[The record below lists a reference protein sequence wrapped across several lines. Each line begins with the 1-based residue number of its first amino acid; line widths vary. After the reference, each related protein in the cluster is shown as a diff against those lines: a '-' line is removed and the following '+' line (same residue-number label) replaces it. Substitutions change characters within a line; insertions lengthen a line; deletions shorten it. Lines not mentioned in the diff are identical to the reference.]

1 MSDPKVSDDL
11 KPIGLTVYDLPQ
23 QTSSSLSE
31 TTRTR
36 GGRMYMLLVLLACA
50 APVLLSYLTYYV
62 IRPEGRV
69 HHGELIEPQRML
81 PAASAKDLKGKDLP
95 LAQLKGQWLL
105 VAVGSSECTD
115 KCERLLFVQRQLHKL
130 LNKESERLDRLWLI
144 TDQSAPKN
152 ELLAAIEGATVLR
165 VTPEVLSQWLLPATG
180 RSVEEHLYLIDPM
193 GNWMMRFNYPEDAK
207 TVVDMKRDLERLMR
221 ASASWDKPGR

>member
-81 PAASAKDLKGKDLP
+81 PAASVKDLQGKDLP

-130 LNKESERLDRLWLI
+130 LNKESDRLDRLWLI

-193 GNWMMRFNYPEDAK
+193 GNWMMRFNYPDDAK
-207 TVVDMKRDLERLMR
+207 TVVDMKRDIERLLR
-221 ASASWDKPGR
+221 ASSSWDKPGR

>member
-1 MSDPKVSDDL
+1 MSDSQAPDDL
-11 KPIGLTVYDLPQ
+11 KPIGLTVYDLPS

-31 TTRTR
+31 SSRTR
-36 GGRMYMLLVLLACA
+36 GGRMYMMLVLLACA

-69 HHGELIEPQRML
+69 HHGDLIEPQRTL
-81 PAASAKDLKGKDLP
+81 PAWSAKDLQDKDVP
-95 LAQLKGQWLL
+95 LSTLKGQWLL
-105 VAVGSSECTD
+105 VAVASGECDD

-130 LNKESERLDRLWLI
+130 LNKESDRLDRIWLL
-144 TDQSAPKN
+144 TDQAVPPQK
-152 ELLAAIEGATVLR
+152 LLTAIEGATVLR
-165 VTPEVLSQWLLPATG
+165 VSPESLAQWLAPANG
-180 RSVEEHLYLIDPM
+180 RALGEHLYLIDPM

-221 ASASWDKPGR
+221 ASVSWDKPGR

>member
-23 QTSSSLSE
+23 QTSNSLSE
-31 TTRTR
+31 SSRTR
-36 GGRMYMLLVLLACA
+36 GGRMYMMLVLLACA

-69 HHGELIEPQRML
+69 HHGDLIEPQRAL
-81 PAASAKDLKGKDLP
+81 PAVSAKDLQGQDRP

-105 VAVGSSECTD
+105 VAVGSSECSD

-130 LNKESERLDRLWLI
+130 LNKESDRLDRVWLL
-144 TDQSAPKN
+144 TDQAEPKR
-152 ELLAAIEGATVLR
+152 ELLSAIEGATLLR
-165 VTPEVLSQWLLPATG
+165 VPPDLLSQWLTPASG
-180 RSVEEHLYLIDPM
+180 RSVDEHLYLIDPM
-193 GNWMMRFNYPEDAK
+193 GNWMMRFNYPDDAK
-207 TVVDMKRDLERLMR
+207 TVVDMKRDIERLLR
-221 ASASWDKPGR
+221 ASSSWDKPGR

>member
-31 TTRTR
+31 PSRTR

-81 PAASAKDLKGKDLP
+81 PAASVKDLQGKDLP

-105 VAVGSSECTD
+105 VAVGSSECAD

-130 LNKESERLDRLWLI
+130 LNKESDRLDRLWLI
-144 TDQSAPKN
+144 TDQAAPKN

-165 VTPEVLSQWLLPATG
+165 VTPDVLSQWLLPATG

-193 GNWMMRFNYPEDAK
+193 GNWMMRFNYPDDAK
-207 TVVDMKRDLERLMR
+207 TVVDMKRDIERLLR
-221 ASASWDKPGR
+221 ASSSWDKPGR

>member
-1 MSDPKVSDDL
+1 MSDSQAPDDL
-11 KPIGLTVYDLPQ
+11 KPIGLTVYDLPS

-31 TTRTR
+31 SSRTR
-36 GGRMYMLLVLLACA
+36 GGRMYMMLVLLACA

-69 HHGELIEPQRML
+69 HHGDLIEPQRTL
-81 PAASAKDLKGKDLP
+81 PAWSAKDLQDKDVP
-95 LAQLKGQWLL
+95 LSTLKGQWLL
-105 VAVGSSECTD
+105 VAVASGECDD

-130 LNKESERLDRLWLI
+130 LNKESDRLDRIWLL
-144 TDQSAPKN
+144 TDQAVPPQK
-152 ELLAAIEGATVLR
+152 LLTVIEGATVLR
-165 VTPEVLSQWLLPATG
+165 VSPESLAQWLAPANG
-180 RSVEEHLYLIDPM
+180 RALGEHLYLIDPM

-221 ASASWDKPGR
+221 ASVSWDKPGR

>member
-81 PAASAKDLKGKDLP
+81 PAASAKDLQGKDLP

-105 VAVGSSECTD
+105 VAVGSSECSD

-130 LNKESERLDRLWLI
+130 LNKESDRLDRLWLI

-207 TVVDMKRDLERLMR
+207 TVVDMKRDIERLLR
-221 ASASWDKPGR
+221 ASSSWDKPGR

>member
-1 MSDPKVSDDL
+1 MSDPKASDDL
-11 KPIGLTVYDLPQ
+11 KPVGLTVYDLPQ

-31 TTRTR
+31 SSRTR
-36 GGRMYMLLVLLACA
+36 GGRMYMMLVLLACA

-81 PAASAKDLKGKDLP
+81 PAASAKDLQGKDLP

-130 LNKESERLDRLWLI
+130 LNKESDRLDRLWLI

-152 ELLAAIEGATVLR
+152 EL
-165 VTPEVLSQWLLPATG
+165 
-180 RSVEEHLYLIDPM
+180 
-193 GNWMMRFNYPEDAK
+193 
-207 TVVDMKRDLERLMR
+207 
-221 ASASWDKPGR
+221 

>member
-1 MSDPKVSDDL
+1 MSDPKASDDL
-11 KPIGLTVYDLPQ
+11 KPVGLTVYDLPQ

-31 TTRTR
+31 SSRTR
-36 GGRMYMLLVLLACA
+36 GGRMYMMLVLLACA

-81 PAASAKDLKGKDLP
+81 PAASVQDLQGKDLP

-105 VAVGSSECTD
+105 VAVGSSECVD

-130 LNKESERLDRLWLI
+130 LNKESDRLDRLWLL
-144 TDQSAPKN
+144 TDAATPKH
-152 ELLAAIEGATVLR
+152 ELLTAIEGATVLR
-165 VTPEVLSQWLLPATG
+165 VMPNVLSQWLLPATG

-207 TVVDMKRDLERLMR
+207 TVVDMKRDIERLLR
-221 ASASWDKPGR
+221 ASSSWDKPGR

>member
-36 GGRMYMLLVLLACA
+36 GDRMYMLLVLLACA

-81 PAASAKDLKGKDLP
+81 PAASAKDLQGKDLP

-105 VAVGSSECTD
+105 VAVGSSECSD

-130 LNKESERLDRLWLI
+130 LNKESDRLDRLWLI

-193 GNWMMRFNYPEDAK
+193 GNWMMRFNYPDDAK
-207 TVVDMKRDLERLMR
+207 TVVDMKRDLERLLR
-221 ASASWDKPGR
+221 ASVSWDKPGR

>member
-81 PAASAKDLKGKDLP
+81 PAASVKDLQGKDLP

-105 VAVGSSECTD
+105 VAVGASECAD

-130 LNKESERLDRLWLI
+130 LNKESDRLDRLWLI
-144 TDQSAPKN
+144 TDQAAPKN
-152 ELLAAIEGATVLR
+152 ELLTAIEGATVLR
-165 VTPEVLSQWLLPATG
+165 VTPDVLSQWLLPATG

-193 GNWMMRFNYPEDAK
+193 GSWMMRFNYPDDAK
-207 TVVDMKRDLERLMR
+207 TVVDMKRDIERLLR
-221 ASASWDKPGR
+221 ASSSWDKPGR

>member
-23 QTSSSLSE
+23 QTSNSLSE
-31 TTRTR
+31 SSRTR
-36 GGRMYMLLVLLACA
+36 GGRMYMMLVLLACA

-69 HHGELIEPQRML
+69 HHGDLIEPQRAL
-81 PAASAKDLKGKDLP
+81 PAGSAKDLQGQDRP

-105 VAVGSSECTD
+105 VAVGSSECAD

-130 LNKESERLDRLWLI
+130 LNKESDRLDRVWLL
-144 TDQSAPKN
+144 TDQAEPKR
-152 ELLAAIEGATVLR
+152 ELLSAIEGATLLR
-165 VTPEVLSQWLLPATG
+165 VPPDLLSQWLTPASG
-180 RSVEEHLYLIDPM
+180 RSVDEHLYLIDPM
-193 GNWMMRFNYPEDAK
+193 GNWMMRFNYPDDAK
-207 TVVDMKRDLERLMR
+207 TVVDMKRDIERLLR
-221 ASASWDKPGR
+221 ASSSWDKPGR

>member
-81 PAASAKDLKGKDLP
+81 PAASAKDLQGKDLP

-130 LNKESERLDRLWLI
+130 LNKESDRLDRLWLI

-193 GNWMMRFNYPEDAK
+193 GNWMMRFNYPDDAK
-207 TVVDMKRDLERLMR
+207 TVVDMKRDIERLLR
-221 ASASWDKPGR
+221 ASSSWDKPGR

>member
-81 PAASAKDLKGKDLP
+81 PAASVKDLQGKDLP

-105 VAVGSSECTD
+105 VAVGSSECAD

-130 LNKESERLDRLWLI
+130 LNKESDRLDRLWLI
-144 TDQSAPKN
+144 TDQAAPKN

-165 VTPEVLSQWLLPATG
+165 VTPDVLSQWLLPATG

-193 GNWMMRFNYPEDAK
+193 GNWMMRFNYPDDAK
-207 TVVDMKRDLERLMR
+207 TVVDMKRDIERLLR
-221 ASASWDKPGR
+221 ASSSWDKPGR

>member
-81 PAASAKDLKGKDLP
+81 PAASVKDLQGKDLP

-130 LNKESERLDRLWLI
+130 LNKESDRLDRLWLI

-207 TVVDMKRDLERLMR
+207 TVVDMKRDIERLLR
-221 ASASWDKPGR
+221 ASSSWDKPGR

>member
-31 TTRTR
+31 HSRTR

-81 PAASAKDLKGKDLP
+81 PAASAKDLQGKDLP

-130 LNKESERLDRLWLI
+130 LNKESDRLDRLWLI

-207 TVVDMKRDLERLMR
+207 TVVDMKRDIERLLR
-221 ASASWDKPGR
+221 ASSSWDKPGR

>member
-81 PAASAKDLKGKDLP
+81 PAASAKDLQGKDLP

-130 LNKESERLDRLWLI
+130 LNKESDRLDRLWLI

-193 GNWMMRFNYPEDAK
+193 GNWMMRFNYPDDAQ
-207 TVVDMKRDLERLMR
+207 TVVDMKRDIERLLR
-221 ASASWDKPGR
+221 ASSSWDKPGR

>member
-81 PAASAKDLKGKDLP
+81 PAASVKDLQGKDLP
-95 LAQLKGQWLL
+95 LAQLRGQWLL
-105 VAVGSSECTD
+105 VAVGSSECAD

-130 LNKESERLDRLWLI
+130 LNKESDRLDRLWLI
-144 TDQSAPKN
+144 TDQAAPKN

-165 VTPEVLSQWLLPATG
+165 VTPDVLSQWLLPATG

-193 GNWMMRFNYPEDAK
+193 GNWMMRFNYPDDAK
-207 TVVDMKRDLERLMR
+207 TVVDMKRDIERLLR
-221 ASASWDKPGR
+221 ASSSWDKPGR

>member
-81 PAASAKDLKGKDLP
+81 PAASAKDLQGKDLP

-130 LNKESERLDRLWLI
+130 LNKESDRLDRLWLI

-207 TVVDMKRDLERLMR
+207 TVVDMKRDIERLLR
-221 ASASWDKPGR
+221 ASSSWDKPGR

>member
-81 PAASAKDLKGKDLP
+81 PAASAKDLQGKDLP

-130 LNKESERLDRLWLI
+130 LNKESDRLDRLWLI

-165 VTPEVLSQWLLPATG
+165 VTPDVLSQWLLPATG

-207 TVVDMKRDLERLMR
+207 TVVDMKRDIERLLR
-221 ASASWDKPGR
+221 ASSSWDKPGR

>member
-31 TTRTR
+31 TSRTR

-81 PAASAKDLKGKDLP
+81 PAASAKDLQGKDLP

-130 LNKESERLDRLWLI
+130 LNKESDRLDRLWLI
-144 TDQSAPKN
+144 TDQAAPKN

-207 TVVDMKRDLERLMR
+207 TVVDMKRDIERLLR
-221 ASASWDKPGR
+221 ASSSWDKPGR

>member
-1 MSDPKVSDDL
+1 MSDPKASDDL
-11 KPIGLTVYDLPQ
+11 KPVGLTVYDLPQ

-31 TTRTR
+31 SSRTR
-36 GGRMYMLLVLLACA
+36 GGRMYMMLVLLACA

-81 PAASAKDLKGKDLP
+81 PAASVQDLQGKDLP

-105 VAVGSSECTD
+105 VAVGSSECAD
-115 KCERLLFVQRQLHKL
+115 KCERLLFVH
-130 LNKESERLDRLWLI
+130 KESDRLDRLWLL
-144 TDQSAPKN
+144 TDAATPKH
-152 ELLAAIEGATVLR
+152 ELLTAIEGATVLR
-165 VTPEVLSQWLLPATG
+165 VMPNVLSQWLLPATG

-207 TVVDMKRDLERLMR
+207 TVVDMKRDIERLLR
-221 ASASWDKPGR
+221 ASSSWDKPGR

>member
-1 MSDPKVSDDL
+1 MSDPKASDDL

-31 TTRTR
+31 SSRTR
-36 GGRMYMLLVLLACA
+36 GGRMYMMLVLLACA

-81 PAASAKDLKGKDLP
+81 PAASVKDLEGKDLP

-105 VAVGSSECTD
+105 VAVGSSECAE
-115 KCERLLFVQRQLHKL
+115 KCERLLFVPRQLHKL
-130 LNKESERLDRLWLI
+130 LNKESDRLDRLWLI
-144 TDQSAPKN
+144 TDQAAPKN
-152 ELLAAIEGATVLR
+152 ELLTAIEGATVLR
-165 VTPEVLSQWLLPATG
+165 VTPDVLSQWLLPATG

-207 TVVDMKRDLERLMR
+207 TVVDMKRDIERLLR
-221 ASASWDKPGR
+221 ASSAWDKPGR